1 MKYILGIDIGTT
13 NTKAVAYDLQGKPVA
28 QANSTYSFISQEEGF
43 HELDPRI
50 LFAAVTSVMKSVLES
65 MPSEHLGGVSFSSA
79 MHGLIAVDEEGKPL
93 TNMITWADLRSH
105 DYAMRLKYTDAGHKI
120 YERTGTPI
128 HPMSPL
134 CKLMWMKDNLKDV
147 FDNAHKFIS
156 IKEYVFFQFFG
167 EFIIDHSVA
176 SSTGLFDIYDL
187 DWNKV
192 ALNAAGVTADRLSRL
207 VKTTHTVT
215 GLLANYT
222 NMFGIADDIPFV
234 IGASD
239 GCLAHIG
246 SNALGKGDVSL
257 TIGTSGAVRMMID
270 RPAFDPKQR
279 IFNYVMMDNAYL
291 SGGALNNGGNVMQWF
306 AKGFLKKDFSA
317 KEQFEDFIAEA
328 CAVSPGADGL
338 VFLPYI
344 YGERA
349 PVWDA
354 DAKGIFYGV
363 SSVHTSAHFM
373 RAIMEG
379 ISFALLEILDIME
392 ETVGPAQNIY
402 ASGGF
407 IRSEKWKKL
416 LADVLGRTISV
427 THAEDSSAAG
437 AAMIAMLALGLK
449 KDMDEMK
456 SFFTVK
462 ETFEPDMKD
471 REVYRRNYEVYSK
484 LYLRF
489 KELNTSA
496 KLF

>member
-13 NTKAVAYDLQGKPVA
+13 NAKAVAYDLQGKPVA
-28 QANSTYSFISQEEGF
+28 QANSTYSFISEHERF
-43 HELDPRI
+43 HELDPRA
-50 LFAAVTSVMKSVLES
+50 LFNAVIDVMKGVLDKLPREQ
-65 MPSEHLGGVSFSSA
+65 LAGVSFSSA
-79 MHGLIAVDEEGKPL
+79 MHGLIAVDDQGEPL

-105 DYAMRLKYTDAGHKI
+105 EYAMRLKDTDVGHKI

-128 HPMSPL
+128 HAMSPL
-134 CKLMWMKDNLKDV
+134 CKLMWMKENLTEV
-147 FDNAHKFIS
+147 FNKAHKFIS
-156 IKEYVFFQFFG
+156 IKEYVFYHFFG
-167 EFIIDHSVA
+167 EFVIDHSIA
-176 SSTGLFDIYDL
+176 SSTGLFDIYEL
-187 DWNKV
+187 DWNQD
-192 ALNAAGVTADRLSRL
+192 ALNAAGVTANRLSRL
-207 VKTTHTVT
+207 VKTTHVVT
-215 GLLANYT
+215 GLSARYAE
-222 NMFGIADDIPFV
+222 MFGISGDTPFI

-257 TIGTSGAVRMMID
+257 TIGTSGAVRMMVD
-270 RPAFDPKQR
+270 KPAYDPKER

-306 AKGFLKKDFSA
+306 AKGFLQKDCSA
-317 KEQFEDFIAEA
+317 TEEFADFIAEA
-328 CAVSPGADGL
+328 CAISPGADGL
-338 VFLPYI
+338 IFLPYI

-379 ISFALLEILDIME
+379 ISFALLEILSIME
-392 ETVGPAQNIY
+392 ETIGTAANIY

-407 IRSEKWKKL
+407 IRSEQWKQL
-416 LADVLGRTISV
+416 LADVLGRTICV

-437 AAMIAMLALGLK
+437 AGMLGMLALGFK
-449 KDMDEMK
+449 KDLNEMRE
-456 SFFTVK
+456 FFSVK
-462 ETFEPDMKD
+462 ETFEPDLND
-471 REVYRRNYEVYSK
+471 RDVYLKNYKIYSE

-489 KELNTSA
+489 KRV
-496 KLF
+496 